1 MPVFNKQRSKI
12 SLTENRRKVFYFQMS
27 KLVVNPYRVCLDFSR
42 IYLHIARSYKISWTG
57 TKDVSGK
64 KDFHTS
70 VVIDF
75 LN

>member
-1 MPVFNKQRSKI
+1 
-12 SLTENRRKVFYFQMS
+12 MS